1 MARTE
6 FTPLI
11 DKLNEAAEMF
21 ADLFESLLQKAEDE
35 KTELKSL
42 YARMKETSEDI
53 SMIADIGEEVGNVF
67 FGVGDTAG
75 HVSDT
80 ITEVITGGESKVPD
94 CTYEEFMRFC
104 DECGSSIKV
113 EDAVYLSSDNDQW
126 LCEKCHDAAAAYTE
140 DCERAFC
147 KPETISR
154 TAELVPHTETCERP
168 QCQAEPANAMT
179 AEISS
184 EN

>member
-11 DKLNEAAEMF
+11 DKLNEAAELF
-21 ADLFESLLQKAEDE
+21 ADLFENLLQKAENE

-53 SMIADIGEEVGNVF
+53 SMMADIGEEVGNIF
-67 FGVGDTAG
+67 FNVGDTAG
-75 HVSDT
+75 HVSDS
-80 ITEVITGGESKVPD
+80 IKDAITGGESKVPD
-94 CTYEEFMRFC
+94 CSYEEFMRFC

-113 EDAVYLSSDNDQW
+113 EDAVYLSSDNEQW

-140 DCERAFC
+140 DCERAFYN
-147 KPETISR
+147 PNTISR
-154 TAELVPHTETCERP
+154 TAEYVPHTATCECA
-168 QCQAEPANAMT
+168 QCQAEPTNLMAV
-179 AEISS
+179 EISS

>member
-21 ADLFESLLQKAEDE
+21 ANLFENLLQKAETE
-35 KTELKSL
+35 KAELKSL
-42 YARMKETSEDI
+42 YSRMKETSEDI
-53 SMIADIGEEVGNVF
+53 SMMADIGEEVGNIF
-67 FGVGDTAG
+67 FNVGDTAG
-75 HVSDT
+75 HVSDS
-80 ITEVITGGESKVPD
+80 IRDAITGGESKVPD
-94 CTYEEFMRFC
+94 CSYEEFMRFC

-113 EDAVYLSSDNDQW
+113 EDAVYLSSDNEQW
-126 LCEKCHDAAAAYTE
+126 LCEKCHDAATADPTE
-140 DCERAFC
+140 TCERAYC
-147 KPETISR
+147 NPETISR
-154 TAELVPHTETCERP
+154 NVEYPHTATCECP
-168 QCQAEPANAMT
+168 QCQAEPTNVMA

>member
-11 DKLNEAAEMF
+11 DKLNEAAELF
-21 ADLFESLLQKAEDE
+21 ASLFENLLEKAEAE

-53 SMIADIGEEVGNVF
+53 SMMADIGDEVGNIF
-67 FGVGDTAG
+67 LGVADTAD

-80 ITEVITGGESKVPD
+80 IANAITGGESKVPD

-113 EDAVYLSSDNDQW
+113 EDAVYLSGDNDQW
-126 LCEKCHDAAAAYTE
+126 LCEKCHDAATADPAET
-140 DCERAFC
+140 CERAYC
-147 KPETISR
+147 NPETISR
-154 TAELVPHTETCERP
+154 NVEYPHTATCECA
-168 QCQAEPANAMT
+168 QCQAEPTNVMA
-179 AEISS
+179 AEISYID
-184 EN
+184 

>member
-21 ADLFESLLQKAEDE
+21 ADLFDGLLKKAETE
-35 KTELKSL
+35 KAELKSL

-53 SMIADIGEEVGNVF
+53 SMMADIGEEVGNIF
-67 FGVGDTAG
+67 LGVADTAD

-80 ITEVITGGESKVPD
+80 IANVITGGESKVPD
-94 CTYEEFMRFC
+94 CSYEEFMRFC

-126 LCEKCHDAAAAYTE
+126 LCEKCHDAATAEHKDGCECAYCRNE
-140 DCERAFC
+140 PCYDENCERAYTM
-147 KPETISR
+147 PT
-154 TAELVPHTETCERP
+154 
-168 QCQAEPANAMT
+168 
-179 AEISS
+179 EISS

>member
-21 ADLFESLLQKAEDE
+21 ANLFENLLQKAENE
-35 KTELKSL
+35 KAELKSL

-53 SMIADIGEEVGNVF
+53 SMMADIGEEVGNIF
-67 FGVGDTAG
+67 FNVGDTAG
-75 HVSDT
+75 HVADSIRDA
-80 ITEVITGGESKVPD
+80 ITGGESKVPD
-94 CTYEEFMRFC
+94 CPYEEFMRFC

-126 LCEKCHDAAAAYTE
+126 LCEKCHNAAAPYTEDCERAYTE

-147 KPETISR
+147 KTDSSD
-154 TAELVPHTETCERP
+154 TMAS
-168 QCQAEPANAMT
+168 
-179 AEISS
+179 EISAK
-184 EN
+184 N

>member
-21 ADLFESLLQKAEDE
+21 ADLFDGLLKKAENE

-53 SMIADIGEEVGNVF
+53 SMMADIGEEVGNIF
-67 FGVGDTAG
+67 LGVADTAD

-80 ITEVITGGESKVPD
+80 IANVITSGERRVPD
-94 CTYEEFMRFC
+94 CPYDEFMCFC
-104 DECGSSIKV
+104 SECGSSVKV
-113 EDAVYLSSDNDQW
+113 DEAAYISSDNQW
-126 LCEKCHDAAAAYTE
+126 LCEKCHDAATADPAEPERAYCNPNTISRTAEYVPHTATCYDE
-140 DCERAFC
+140 DCERAFAT
-147 KPETISR
+147 PT
-154 TAELVPHTETCERP
+154 
-168 QCQAEPANAMT
+168 
-179 AEISS
+179 EISS
-184 EN
+184 EK

>member
-21 ADLFESLLQKAEDE
+21 ADLFDGLLKKAENE

-53 SMIADIGEEVGNVF
+53 SMMADIGEEVGNIF
-67 FGVGDTAG
+67 FNVGDTAG
-75 HVSDT
+75 HVSDS
-80 ITEVITGGESKVPD
+80 IRDAITGGESKVPD
-94 CTYEEFMRFC
+94 CSYEEFMRFC

-113 EDAVYLSSDNDQW
+113 EDAVYLSSDNEQW
-126 LCEKCHDAAAAYTE
+126 LCEKCHDAAATYTE

-147 KPETISR
+147 NPATISR
-154 TAELVPHTETCERP
+154 TAEYVPHTTTCECA
-168 QCQAEPANAMT
+168 QCQAEPTNVMA
-179 AEISS
+179 AEISYID
-184 EN
+184 

>member
-21 ADLFESLLQKAEDE
+21 ADLFENLLQKAENE
-35 KTELKSL
+35 KAELKSL

-53 SMIADIGEEVGNVF
+53 SMMADIGEEVGNIF
-67 FGVGDTAG
+67 FGVGETAD
-75 HVSDT
+75 HVSDS
-80 ITEVITGGESKVPD
+80 IRDAIAGGESKIPD
-94 CTYEEFMRFC
+94 CSYDEFMRFC

-126 LCEKCHDAAAAYTE
+126 LCEKCHNAA
-140 DCERAFC
+140 
-147 KPETISR
+147 
-154 TAELVPHTETCERP
+154 VPY
-168 QCQAEPANAMT
+168 AEPTDAVAT
-179 AEISS
+179 EISS

>member
-21 ADLFESLLQKAEDE
+21 ADLFDGLLKKAETE
-35 KTELKSL
+35 KAELKEL

-53 SMIADIGEEVGNVF
+53 SMMADIGEEVGNIF
-67 FGVGDTAG
+67 LGVADTAD

-80 ITEVITGGESKVPD
+80 ITNAITGGESKVPD
-94 CTYEEFMRFC
+94 CPYDEFMLFC
-104 DECGSSIKV
+104 SECGSSIKV
-113 EDAVYLSSDNDQW
+113 DEAAYISSDDQW
-126 LCEKCHDAAAAYTE
+126 LCEKCHEQPDATEPERAYCNPATISRTAEYVPHTTTCYDE
-140 DCERAFC
+140 DCERAFAT
-147 KPETISR
+147 PT
-154 TAELVPHTETCERP
+154 
-168 QCQAEPANAMT
+168 
-179 AEISS
+179 EISS